1 MNIPAILKIIVRSW
15 WRNKVFFFISIV
27 SLAIGL
33 ACTNLLFTYFVH
45 DYNIESSNRDK
56 HRIFCLRQDNPIQDG
71 NKVAYAGANIPPML
85 KEKYAE
91 VEDYLRINSMAPQY
105 CKYGE
110 KIYHDIIFISADTTL
125 QHFFHY
131 HSIAGSLRQVLEQP
145 GKVALSEAFA
155 HKLFGDTNPLG
166 ELLKV
171 KTMTDTQNYEVAAI
185 LKSRSQS
192 LLQFDMITGNGKDF
206 WGGVTLLKLTSNT
219 DSQQF
224 AEKSITTR
232 FLPCFR
238 KRHNITLTLCPT
250 STLLH
255 RTAIHSNL
263 CCISS
268 KVTYSYCIS
277 ALLPPYWY
285 LS

>member
-1 MNIPAILKIIVRSW
+1 MTILAILKIITRSW

-56 HRIFCLRQDNPIQDG
+56 HRIFCLRQDNPMQDG
-71 NKVAYAGANIPPML
+71 NKVAYARANIPPML

-166 ELLKV
+166 ELLEV
-171 KTMTDTQNYEVAAI
+171 KNHD
-185 LKSRSQS
+185 
-192 LLQFDMITGNGKDF
+192 
-206 WGGVTLLKLTSNT
+206 
-219 DSQQF
+219 
-224 AEKSITTR
+224 
-232 FLPCFR
+232 
-238 KRHNITLTLCPT
+238 
-250 STLLH
+250 
-255 RTAIHSNL
+255 
-263 CCISS
+263 
-268 KVTYSYCIS
+268 
-277 ALLPPYWY
+277 
-285 LS
+285 

>member
-1 MNIPAILKIIVRSW
+1 MTILAIQKIITRSW

-56 HRIFCLRQDNPIQDG
+56 HRIFCLRQDNPMQDG

-155 HKLFGDTNPLG
+155 HKLFGDKNPLG
-166 ELLKV
+166 ELLEV

-219 DSQQF
+219 DSQQ
-224 AEKSITTR
+224 E
-232 FLPCFR
+232 
-238 KRHNITLTLCPT
+238 
-250 STLLH
+250 
-255 RTAIHSNL
+255 SNL
-263 CCISS
+263 LIWF
-268 KVTYSYCIS
+268 I
-277 ALLPPYWY
+277 LIP
-285 LS
+285 